1 MGPGVDNCSLGA
13 LRGSSNIKRAAFH
26 RDVGSNP
33 TIRGPL
39 PFFIKKLRIQVVLNS
54 FKLLFADVFG
64 LSVFVVCTR
73 VSWDIRVGIRT
84 GN

>member
-1 MGPGVDNCSLGA
+1 MGPSIDNCSLGA
-13 LRGSSNIKRAAFH
+13 LCGSSNIKRAAFH

-39 PFFIKKLRIQVVLNS
+39 PFFIKKVSIQVVLDS
-54 FKLLFADVFG
+54 FKVLFADVFG

-73 VSWDIRVGIRT
+73 II
-84 GN
+84 